1 MNKKRYTTP
10 AVEVVRV
17 DNTTLL
23 AGSLGSNS
31 TPTINLN
38 DAQVENNE
46 WDAD

>member
-38 DAQVENNE
+38 DVPLDDNE
-46 WDAD
+46 QEAD